1 MLVTKLHR
9 DIIFFQHII
18 LCQPLEFLE
27 QEYLIDKRKMKDIL
41 DGAVQCD
48 ELTLDAIKEMGT
60 NISSNMPEESRRLV
74 LKNQIQPKI
83 RSWHDIDHIPFRKMS
98 EITGF
103 SYQAVRLIYTG
114 ETDTCRV
121 STIVKI
127 IKMPK
132 RLNGT
137 SFQQSFDSTE
147 FTKDLDRWV
156 SCGIPYTTIM
166 FYCDGLESGP
176 IQNRHH
182 YSNISKETR
191 DAWLSGKEQLDK
203 IADSVESKDNEKQEA
218 LRAEGVSR
226 DIRVCPVC
234 GKKFNRVSRNNQK
247 YCSKLCYRKAQLINK
262 KVLKKQKSKVYE
274 MTCPICGTIFSTT
287 YSYKKYCSPRCANK
301 AKRLKAK
308 QRSTK

>member
-1 MLVTKLHR
+1 MQVTKLHR
-9 DIIFFQHII
+9 DIIFFQNII

-41 DGAVQCD
+41 DGALQCD
-48 ELTLDAIKEMGT
+48 ELTLNAIKKMGT
-60 NISSNMPEESRRLV
+60 NISSSMPDQSRMLV
-74 LKNQIQPKI
+74 LQKQIRPKI
-83 RSWHDIDHIPFRKMS
+83 RLWHDVDNVPFRKIA
-98 EITGF
+98 EITGL
-103 SYQAVRLIYTG
+103 SYQTVRLIYTG
-114 ETDTCRV
+114 KTNACQV

-137 SFQQSFDSTE
+137 VFQQSFDSTE
-147 FTKDLDRWV
+147 FTKDIDRWI

-191 DAWLSGKEQLDK
+191 DAWLKGKDQLDK
-203 IADSVESKDNEKQEA
+203 IADNVEAKDNEKQEA
-218 LRAEGVSR
+218 LRSEGVSR
-226 DIRVCPVC
+226 DVRVCPVC

-247 YCSKLCYRKAQLINK
+247 YCSKLCYRKAQLMNK
-262 KVLKKQKSKVYE
+262 KVSKKQKSKVYE
-274 MTCPICGTIFSTT
+274 KMCPICGNSFSTT
-287 YSYKKYCSPRCANK
+287 YSYKKYCSPTCANK

-308 QRSTK
+308 QRVMK